1 MMKTFYQKIL
11 KGKYYGNEGGRMNDE
26 ELMKIL
32 IDLEKKGWAKRT
44 DWGGWEITD
53 KAKAFIEKYGKE
65 KAMELFAVKDEELEI
80 EFEPEEM
87 INRTLH

>member
-1 MMKTFYQKIL
+1 
-11 KGKYYGNEGGRMNDE
+11 MNDE

-53 KAKAFIEKYGKE
+53 KAKAFIEKYGK
-65 KAMELFAVKDEELEI
+65 LPDRDEHDFYIPLPI
-80 EFEPEEM
+80 IDGSP
-87 INRTLH
+87 NRII

>member
-1 MMKTFYQKIL
+1 
-11 KGKYYGNEGGRMNDE
+11 MNDE

-65 KAMELFAVKDEELEI
+65 KAMELFAIKDEELEI

>member
-1 MMKTFYQKIL
+1 
-11 KGKYYGNEGGRMNDE
+11 MNDE

-53 KAKAFIEKYGKE
+53 KAKSFIKKYGKE
-65 KAMELFAVKDEELEI
+65 KAMELFAIKDDEELEI

>member
-1 MMKTFYQKIL
+1 
-11 KGKYYGNEGGRMNDE
+11 MNDE

-44 DWGGWEITD
+44 DWEGWEITD

-65 KAMELFAVKDEELEI
+65 KAMELFAIKDEELEI

>member
-1 MMKTFYQKIL
+1 MD
-11 KGKYYGNEGGRMNDE
+11 DE
-26 ELMKIL
+26 ELIKLLM
-32 IDLEKKGWAKRT
+32 DLEKKGWAKKT

-53 KAKAFIEKYGKE
+53 KAKKMIAKHGKE
-65 KAMELFAVKDEELEI
+65 KAMEMFAIEQDELEI

>member
-1 MMKTFYQKIL
+1 
-11 KGKYYGNEGGRMNDE
+11 MNDE

-65 KAMELFAVKDEELEI
+65 KAMELFAIKDEELEI

-87 INRTLH
+87 INRTLHSRFTS

>member
-1 MMKTFYQKIL
+1 MD
-11 KGKYYGNEGGRMNDE
+11 DE
-26 ELMKIL
+26 ELMRIL
-32 IDLEKKGWAKRT
+32 IDLEKKGWAKKT

-53 KAKAFIEKYGKE
+53 KAKSFIKKYGKE
-65 KAMELFAVKDEELEI
+65 KAMELFAIKDDDELEI

>member
-1 MMKTFYQKIL
+1 
-11 KGKYYGNEGGRMNDE
+11 MNDE

-65 KAMELFAVKDEELEI
+65 KAMELFAIKDEELEI
-80 EFEPEEM
+80 EFHPEEM

>member
-1 MMKTFYQKIL
+1 MD
-11 KGKYYGNEGGRMNDE
+11 DE
-26 ELMKIL
+26 ELMRIL
-32 IDLEKKGWAKRT
+32 IDSEKKGWAKKT

-53 KAKAFIEKYGKE
+53 KAKSFIKKYGKE
-65 KAMELFAVKDEELEI
+65 KAMELFAIKDDEELEI

>member
-1 MMKTFYQKIL
+1 
-11 KGKYYGNEGGRMNDE
+11 MNDE

-44 DWGGWEITD
+44 DQGGWEITD
-53 KAKAFIEKYGKE
+53 KAKAFKEKYGKE
-65 KAMELFAVKDEELEI
+65 KAMELFAIKDEELEI

>member
-1 MMKTFYQKIL
+1 
-11 KGKYYGNEGGRMNDE
+11 MNDD

-65 KAMELFAVKDEELEI
+65 KAMELFAIKNEELEI

>member
-1 MMKTFYQKIL
+1 MD
-11 KGKYYGNEGGRMNDE
+11 DE
-26 ELMKIL
+26 ELIKLLM
-32 IDLEKKGWAKRT
+32 DLEKKGWAKKT

-53 KAKAFIEKYGKE
+53 KAKKMIAKHGKE
-65 KAMELFAVKDEELEI
+65 KAMEMFSIIDVSDDELEI

>member
-1 MMKTFYQKIL
+1 
-11 KGKYYGNEGGRMNDE
+11 
-26 ELMKIL
+26 MKIL

-65 KAMELFAVKDEELEI
+65 KAMELFAIKDEELEI

>member
-1 MMKTFYQKIL
+1 MD
-11 KGKYYGNEGGRMNDE
+11 DE
-26 ELMKIL
+26 ELIKLLM
-32 IDLEKKGWAKRT
+32 DLEKKGCAKKT

-53 KAKAFIEKYGKE
+53 RAKKMIEKHGKE
-65 KAMELFAVKDEELEI
+65 KAMEMFAIEQDELEI

>member
-1 MMKTFYQKIL
+1 
-11 KGKYYGNEGGRMNDE
+11 MNDE
-26 ELMKIL
+26 ELIKIL

-65 KAMELFAVKDEELEI
+65 KAMELFAIKDEELEI

>member
-1 MMKTFYQKIL
+1 MD
-11 KGKYYGNEGGRMNDE
+11 DE
-26 ELMKIL
+26 ELMRIL
-32 IDLEKKGWAKRT
+32 IDLEKKGWAKKT

-53 KAKAFIEKYGKE
+53 KAKSFIKKYGKE
-65 KAMELFAVKDEELEI
+65 KAMELFAIKDDEELEI